1 MKALMLMC
9 IYEVTAEH
17 KERLIHTDAIQFR
30 SQMVPT
36 PYAFIHHCVH
46 G

>member
-1 MKALMLMC
+1 MKALTLMC

-17 KERLIHTDAIQFR
+17 KERLIRTDVIQFR
-30 SQMVPT
+30 PQMVPT
-36 PYAFIHHCVH
+36 LYAFIHHCMR

>member
-1 MKALMLMC
+1 MKALTLVC

-17 KERLIHTDAIQFR
+17 KERLIRTDAIRFR

-36 PYAFIHHCVH
+36 LYAFVH
-46 G
+46 RCMRG

>member
-17 KERLIHTDAIQFR
+17 KERLIRTDGIQFH

-36 PYAFIHHCVH
+36 LYALIHHCMC